1 MGKEY
6 EQAVYRSGNSKYLY
20 VYNHMLE
27 IISN

>member
-6 EQAVYRSGNSKYLY
+6 EQAVYRSGNPKYLY
-20 VYNHMLE
+20 VYKEMLE